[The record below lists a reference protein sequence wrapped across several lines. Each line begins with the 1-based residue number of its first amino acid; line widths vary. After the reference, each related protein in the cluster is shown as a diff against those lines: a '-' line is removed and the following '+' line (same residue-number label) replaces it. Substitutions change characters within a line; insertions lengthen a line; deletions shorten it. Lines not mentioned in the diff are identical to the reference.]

1 MTQPDTVINGNQ
13 LALVETVL
21 QAYPYPAALIH
32 TRGYLLAVN
41 NAWAA
46 AFPHVTPPD
55 TAPAL
60 ALPTLADRLLAHP
73 TRDIQY
79 FLPHPPTTLEQTAPQ
94 LDLRSE
100 QVPRATLYTTPLQH
114 EHLTATIVVLQPT
127 PPAHNAPPQATRNGD
142 GRHITIDWTGVLQTL
157 VATLHLSTTDE
168 VMVALEKLLSTLVP
182 YDCLFLYRAD
192 ALGDDLRLIAS
203 TGTDLERCA
212 HPPQRTLHRT
222 DVAIQHICQTRRGVI
237 WNHYPAPNT
246 NQTEHWLVIPLTS
259 ETHLVGLLYLLR
271 TSDPPFGQTDRQ
283 RTMLVSDYVAH
294 ALHLSNQQAI
304 NRRYAREL
312 NLLTEVRHL
321 IDTATSTDDMLQAV
335 VEATVNILGYTHVGI
350 HLRYGN
356 VLVLKHQIGY
366 NYITDQI
373 PIDSG
378 ITGRVV
384 QTGKPMFLPD
394 AQQDPDFIGLSETRS
409 EICVPLTDHKQ
420 VMGVLNVETIGEESL
435 TRDDL
440 QLLTLLGSQ
449 VSAALTRV
457 RLYEQLGEREEQYRT
472 LIHTV
477 QDIIF
482 QTDATGRITF
492 VNPAWETIT
501 GITTQT
507 LSGAFMV
514 TLLHPDDRA
523 VAQQTC
529 ALMLHNHQPSCQC
542 EVRLRVRDG
551 TYHWFEVVAWTRH
564 HSDGTIAGLAGTMK
578 DITHRLEMLN
588 ELQTS
593 EHRFRSLLENMTD
606 IILIISSTGHVKY
619 ATPSFER
626 ALGHTLRTI
635 QDDTLLTLIHPDE
648 YDRMHDMLHRLHA
661 GEAHQSRG
669 EYRIRHTNGTW
680 LYFETVAT
688 SLLDDPA
695 ITGIVVNCHDV
706 TARREAAESLQYN
719 AMHDSLTGL
728 PNRDFFMLRLEVAL
742 ERTRKLDGSFFALL
756 FLDLDNFK
764 LVNDSLGHIAGDM
777 YLQHIAA
784 CLRTS
789 VRSHDF
795 LARLGGDEFTILLDP
810 VHSPEEVTSIAD
822 TIQNTLAEPFYL
834 EGHRMSATT
843 SIGILLHATE
853 YNDLQDLLRDA
864 DIAMYHAKSNGKA
877 RYTIFEATMHTRAMR
892 RLTMQTELL
901 SASER
906 EEFRLLYQPI
916 ISLDDGRIIG
926 VEALIRW
933 EHPQYGELSH
943 SDFGAVAE
951 ESGLIIRVGQWV
963 LLNAARQITAWQSQ
977 FNLQS
982 LALHVNLSS
991 REFQQPDLVEYLD
1004 DVIASTGIDRQLL
1017 RLEIVESTMLNEVN
1031 LSRQTLA
1038 RLQSRAIQ
1046 VCIDHFGSDVAS
1058 LRYLYDLPVSILKID
1073 SHFINRIAIDP
1084 RTLNLAHTF
1093 ASLAQALG
1101 LGLFAEG
1108 VETSE
1113 QEEHVRA
1120 MGCKAAQ
1127 GFRYCPPLPADQ
1139 ITYLFQQQHSE
1150 GNADE
1155 QATTRHLRP
1164 TPRTPSATTPTDR
1177 SH

>member
-1 MTQPDTVINGNQ
+1 MTQLDPVVNGNQ
-13 LALVETVL
+13 LALVETIL
-21 QAYPYPAALIH
+21 QAYPHPAALIH
-32 TRGYLLAVN
+32 ARGYLLAVN

-46 AFPHVTPPD
+46 AFPHVTPRSG
-55 TAPAL
+55 APAL
-60 ALPTLADRLLAHP
+60 TLAAIADRLLAHP
-73 TRDIQY
+73 TRDMHY
-79 FLPHPPTTLEQTAPQ
+79 FQHPAAPDAPH

-100 QVPRATLYTTPLQH
+100 QIPHATLYTTPLQH
-114 EHLTATIVVLQPT
+114 RQLTATVVVLQPT
-127 PPAHNAPPQATRNGD
+127 PPTSAPTTPAARPTEGSS
-142 GRHITIDWTGVLQTL
+142 ITVDWTGVLQTL

-168 VMVALEKLLSTLVP
+168 VIVALEKLLGTLVP

-192 ALGDDLRLIAS
+192 AQGTDLRLTAN

-212 HPPQRTLHRT
+212 QPPQRTLRRT
-222 DVAIQHICQTRRGVI
+222 DAEVQHICQARRGVI
-237 WNHYPAPNT
+237 WNNRPVPT
-246 NQTEHWLVIPLTS
+246 TDQTEHWLAVPLTS
-259 ETHLVGLLYLLR
+259 ESRLVGLLYLLR
-271 TSDPPFGQTDRQ
+271 TSDPPFVRTDRQ
-283 RTMLVSDYVAH
+283 RAALVSDYVAH

-312 NLLTEVRHL
+312 NLLTEVRRL
-321 IDTATSTDDMLQAV
+321 IDTATSTDAMLQAV
-335 VEATVNILGYTHVGI
+335 VEATVNILGYAHVGI
-350 HLRYGN
+350 HLRYGD
-356 VLVLKHQIGY
+356 VLVLQHQIGY
-366 NYITDQI
+366 NYITDHI

-384 QTGKPMFLPD
+384 QTGAPVFLPD
-394 AQQDPDFIGLSETRS
+394 AQQDPDFIGLTETRS
-409 EICVPLTDHKQ
+409 EICVPLTDHEQ
-420 VMGVLNVETIGEESL
+420 VVGVLNVETIGEESL
-435 TRDDL
+435 THDDV
-440 QLLTLLGSQ
+440 QLITLLGSQ

-457 RLYEQLGEREEQYRT
+457 RLYEQLGEREAQYRT

-482 QTDATGRITF
+482 QTDAAGRITY
-492 VNPAWETIT
+492 VNPAWQSIT
-501 GITTQT
+501 GIATQS
-507 LSGAFMV
+507 LVGQSMV

-523 VAQQTC
+523 TAQHMC
-529 ALMLHNHQPSCQC
+529 ALMLHDQQPSCHC
-542 EVRLRVRDG
+542 EVRLRVHDG
-551 TYHWFEVVAWTRH
+551 SYRWFEVVAWTRY
-564 HSDGTIAGLAGTMK
+564 HSDSTVAGLTGTMK
-578 DITHRLEMLN
+578 DITHRIEMLN
-588 ELQTS
+588 ELQIS

-606 IILIISSTGHVKY
+606 IILIITAEGHIKY

-626 ALGHTLRTI
+626 ALGHTLHSLHN
-635 QDDTLLTLIHPDE
+635 DTLLTLIHPDE
-648 YDRMHDMLHRLHA
+648 YDHLHATVRRLQA
-661 GEAHQSRG
+661 GEAQQTRG
-669 EYRIRHTNGTW
+669 EYRIRHSNGTW

-695 ITGIVVNCHDV
+695 IEGIVLNCHDV
-706 TARREAAESLQYN
+706 TARREAAESLQYH

-764 LVNDSLGHIAGDM
+764 LVNDSLGHLAGDM

-784 CLRTS
+784 CLRAS

-810 VHSPEEVTSIAD
+810 VHSPEEVTRIAD
-822 TIQNTLAEPFYL
+822 TIQTTLAEPFYL

-843 SIGILLHATE
+843 SIGILLHAPE
-853 YNDLQDLLRDA
+853 YDDIQDLLRDA
-864 DIAMYHAKSNGKA
+864 DIAMYHAKANGKA

-916 ISLDDGRIIG
+916 VSLDDGRIIG

-933 EHPQYGELSH
+933 QHPQYGELSH

-951 ESGLIIRVGQWV
+951 ESGLIVRVGQWV

-977 FNLQS
+977 FDVPS

-1004 DVIASTGIDRQLL
+1004 SVIASTGIDHQLL
-1017 RLEIVESTMLNEVN
+1017 RLEIAESTMLDKVN

-1038 RLQSRAIQ
+1038 RLQSRSIQ

-1084 RTLNLAHTF
+1084 RTLNLVRTF
-1093 ASLAQALG
+1093 ASLARALG

-1113 QEEHVRA
+1113 QEDHIRA
-1120 MGCKAAQ
+1120 IGCKAAQ
-1127 GFRYCPPLPADQ
+1127 GFRYCTPLPADQ
-1139 ITYLFQQQHSE
+1139 ITYLLQQQHQSTRTPP
-1150 GNADE
+1150 E
-1155 QATTRHLRP
+1155 QSSTPHLHSP
-1164 TPRTPSATTPTDR
+1164 VPRTTPIKRERND
-1177 SH
+1177 